1 MENKKIKKSKIDKKE
16 NKRLWMNWTVQQLFK
31 GYKNVL
37 IIILLFVFVLMLSI
51 ICITQHLFHLNSLS
65 WPY

>member
-1 MENKKIKKSKIDKKE
+1 MDISVHRVASLLKSKIDKKE

-37 IIILLFVFVLMLSI
+37 IIILLFVR
-51 ICITQHLFHLNSLS
+51 LNLCRELARINDIMQT
-65 WPY
+65 